1 VNIVC
6 NEANQK
12 CGGPHGTVA
21 KATVPEALLPRVRT
35 LGDTLSAL
43 GASPGLIYQ
52 KKQTKNEKYKRNT
65 EHSMSQ
71 VTKLLMKML
80 IIFTITWEIL
90 HDRFDGI
97 ER

>member
-1 VNIVC
+1 M
-6 NEANQK
+6 AQWQR
-12 CGGPHGTVA
+12 
-21 KATVPEALLPRVRT
+21 LLAGSAPAQGSNPGWHIICLRG
-35 LGDTLSAL
+35 LPWGNLSK
-43 GASPGLIYQ
+43 

-80 IIFTITWEIL
+80 IFFTTWEIL